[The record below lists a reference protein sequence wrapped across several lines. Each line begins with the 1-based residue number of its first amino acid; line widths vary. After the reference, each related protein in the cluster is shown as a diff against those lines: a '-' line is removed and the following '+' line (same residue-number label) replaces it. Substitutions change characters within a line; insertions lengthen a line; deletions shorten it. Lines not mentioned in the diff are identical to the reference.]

1 MKAIALDL
9 DGTVLNNAGEFP
21 DSLIKTLQEVH
32 DKGLKII
39 IATGRSLQMIHKK
52 VPHNVPVDGYV
63 GASGMT
69 VHHGD
74 TLLSRTAFTEEQVKF
89 VLSKVRENEIYYEM
103 TTGIHGGP
111 YTFKS
116 DRDYS
121 VKDLT
126 ETPDATVLEYENTG
140 TASTLNSREQW
151 VEEDEIDRTD
161 IIKFYFF
168 SNNKE
173 KLERWFTLLNREFTP
188 DAGYQIYRTSNH
200 NSEIMVYG
208 TDKGTG
214 LLTLL
219 EKMKISIDDVHA
231 FGDSMND
238 IPMFKIAGK
247 ATAMQNGNEDVKQTA
262 DDVTEFS
269 CDEDGLEQYLRKN
282 YLE

>member
-21 DSLIKTLQEVH
+21 DSLRDTLQAVH
-32 DKGLKII
+32 DKGIKII
-39 IATGRSLQMIHKK
+39 IATGRSLPMIHKK
-52 VPHNVPVDGYV
+52 VPHDVPVDGYV

-74 TLLSRTAFTEEQVKF
+74 TLLSRTAFTEEQVDF
-89 VLSKVRENEIYYEM
+89 VLSQVREHEIHYEM
-103 TTGIHGGP
+103 TTSEHGGP
-111 YTFKS
+111 YTFKE
-116 DRDYS
+116 DRAYAE
-121 VKDLT
+121 KDLT
-126 ETPDATVLEYENTG
+126 QTPDATVLEYENIG
-140 TASTLNSREQW
+140 TAKTLNSTEQW
-151 VEEDEIDRTD
+151 VDTLDINRSD

-168 SNNKE
+168 SNSKE
-173 KLERWFTLLNREFTP
+173 KIDNWAALLQEKFTT
-188 DAGYQIYRTSNH
+188 DAGYQIYRTSDH

-214 LLTLL
+214 LVTLL
-219 EKMKISIDDVHA
+219 EEMNLSIDDVHA

-247 ATAMQNGNEDVKQTA
+247 ATAMANGKEDVKAIA

-269 CDEDGLEQYLRKN
+269 CDEDGLEQYLKTH
-282 YLE
+282 YL

>member
-9 DGTVLNNAGEFP
+9 DGTVLNSAGEFP
-21 DSLIKTLQEVH
+21 DSLTKTLQEVH

-39 IATGRSLQMIHKK
+39 IATGRSLQMIHKM
-52 VPHNVPVDGYV
+52 VPQHVPIDGYI

-74 TLLSRTAFTEEQVKF
+74 SLLARTAFTEEQVKF

-103 TTGIHGGP
+103 TTGDHGGP
-111 YTFKS
+111 YTFNT

-126 ETPDATVLEYENTG
+126 EAPDTTVLKYENTG
-140 TASTLNSREQW
+140 TKRTLNSTEQW
-151 VEEDEIDRTD
+151 IDEDSIDWTD

-173 KLERWFTLLNREFTP
+173 KLERWFTLLNKEFTA
-188 DAGYQIYRTSNH
+188 DAGYQIYRTSKH

-208 TDKGTG
+208 TDKGSG

-219 EKMKISIDDVHA
+219 DAMNISIEDVHA

-247 ATAMQNGNEDVKQTA
+247 STAMQNGHEDVKQIA
-262 DDVTEFS
+262 DDVTEFN
-269 CDEDGLEQYLRKN
+269 CDEDGLERYLRKN
-282 YLE
+282 YL

>member
-21 DSLIKTLQEVH
+21 DSLIKTLEEVH

-52 VPHNVPVDGYV
+52 VPHDVPVDGYV

-74 TLLSRTAFTEEQVKF
+74 TLLARTAFTKEQVEF

-103 TTGIHGGP
+103 TTGSHGGP
-111 YTFKS
+111 YTFNM

-121 VKDLT
+121 VNDLT
-126 ETPDATVLEYENTG
+126 QTPDATVLEYENIG
-140 TASTLNSREQW
+140 TASTLNSSEQW
-151 VEEDEIDRTD
+151 IDEDGIDRTD
-161 IIKFYFF
+161 IIKFYFS

-173 KLERWFTLLNREFTP
+173 KLERWFTLLNKEFTT

-219 EKMKISIDDVHA
+219 EKMNISIDDVHA

-247 ATAMQNGNEDVKQTA
+247 STAMQNGNEDVKQIA

-282 YLE
+282 YL

>member
-21 DSLIKTLQEVH
+21 DSLVKTLKAVH
-32 DKGLKII
+32 DKGIKII

-52 VPHNVPVDGYV
+52 VPHDVPVDGYV

-74 TLLSRTAFTEEQVKF
+74 TLLARTAFTTEQVEF

-103 TTGIHGGP
+103 TTGTHGGP
-111 YTFKS
+111 YTFNT

-121 VKDLT
+121 VNDLT
-126 ETPDATVLEYENTG
+126 QTPDATVLEYENTG
-140 TASTLNSREQW
+140 TASALNSTEQW
-151 VEEDEIDRTD
+151 IDEDGIDRSD

-173 KLERWFTLLNREFTP
+173 KLERWFTLLNKEFTT

-219 EKMKISIDDVHA
+219 EKMNISIDDVHA

-247 ATAMQNGNEDVKQTA
+247 STAMQNGNEEVKQIA

-282 YLE
+282 YL